1 MMRRFRRHKNAFS
14 SIIFLL
20 ATFCLA
26 IGFVVYLAEKCVLT
40 TRLDPEKIVSQSALK
55 QKSFTKTPK
64 EVKTPSGIKFW
75 LIEDPD
81 SELISMSFYFTNSG
95 RAYDP
100 SGKSGRAVMYAENVF
115 FGAGERNREEF
126 DELLTLNGIELH
138 LQAERDDLAGSLTT
152 PVVSRNLAFEMLHDI
167 LSQPHFEQKHLET
180 SKQQLLELLKIQKEK
195 PQQVLQLA
203 FFADLFQGHPY
214 ARNPLGKADD
224 IKNFSRRD
232 MLEYAKENL
241 TRRHLIIG
249 IAGNVSAKEAA
260 RLIDQ
265 TFAFLPADGGN
276 RALPAPNPR
285 FSGENLQI
293 QRDGAQVNGIFAAPG
308 TLRQSADFY
317 PLYVANHIFGGSGLN
332 SRLSMEAREKEGLTY
347 GIYTYL
353 VMDENAPLIVGSYA
367 TTPDKQEALEQI
379 LTTQW
384 QKFATEGATAQELE
398 KAKNYLLASYNLRF
412 KTTSGLAQILSE
424 MQKYNLNLDF
434 LQKRNDYIR
443 NISLEDVNR
452 AAAKYYARLPR
463 QATIGLPQKE

>member
-1 MMRRFRRHKNAFS
+1 MRRFRRHKNALG
-14 SIIFLL
+14 LL
-20 ATFCLA
+20 LLQLVAVCLA
-26 IGFVVYLAEKCVLT
+26 AGFVFYLVEKYFIT
-40 TRLDPEKIVSQSALK
+40 PQLDPEKIMAESVLK
-55 QKSFTKTPK
+55 EKSFTKIPK
-64 EVKTPSGIKFW
+64 EVQTPSGIKFW

-115 FGAGERNREEF
+115 FGAGDRNREEF
-126 DELLTLNGIELH
+126 AETLSLNGIALH

-152 PVVSRNLAFEMLHDI
+152 PAVSRNLAFEMLHDV

-203 FFADLFQGHPY
+203 FFADLFGDHPY
-214 ARNPLGKADD
+214 ARNPLGEAAD
-224 IKNFSRRD
+224 IKKLSRLD
-232 MLEYAKENL
+232 LLNYAKENL

-249 IAGNVSAKEAA
+249 IAGNVSAEEAG

-265 TFAFLPADGGN
+265 AFAFLPLTGGN
-276 RALPAPNPR
+276 PALPAPKTR
-285 FSGENLQI
+285 FSAEKLQI

-332 SRLSMEAREKEGLTY
+332 SRLSIEAREKEGLTY

-353 VMDENAPLIVGSYA
+353 VMDENAPLIVGGYA
-367 TTPDKQEALEQI
+367 TTPDKHEALEQI

-384 QKFATEGATAQELE
+384 LKFASDGVTKNELE

-412 KTTSGLAQILSE
+412 KTTAGLSQILSE